1 MENVKHDEPPKQF
14 EWTSELKN
22 EFATKLINKEYAGGG
37 WSIESFMENFIREKM
52 KKEEEKDQV
61 SKWFTVKQ
69 IETWVGKPD
78 NGTETTTGGRAKL
91 IVMHQCGEN
100 KDWLIGQLK
109 MMIQNIETNG
119 ENWAG

>member
-14 EWTSELKN
+14 NWTDEFKN
-22 EFATKLINKEYAGGG
+22 EFATKLINKDYAGGG
-37 WSIESFMENFIREKM
+37 WSIESFMENFIKEKM
-52 KKEEEKDQV
+52 EKDETRNRPQ
-61 SKWFTVKQ
+61 KWFDVKQ
-69 IETWVGKPD
+69 IETWVGESMLVE
-78 NGTETTTGGRAKL
+78 GTRGGKAKL

-100 KDWLIGQLK
+100 KDWLIGQLN